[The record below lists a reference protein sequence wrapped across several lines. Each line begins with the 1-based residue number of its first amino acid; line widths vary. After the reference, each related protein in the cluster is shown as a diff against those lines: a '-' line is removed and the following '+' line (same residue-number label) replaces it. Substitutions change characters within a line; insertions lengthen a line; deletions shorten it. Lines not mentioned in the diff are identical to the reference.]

1 MQSVI
6 ALLTPTNIALFF
18 GVLFAMSEALGAIPS
33 IKANG
38 VFQLIF
44 GILKTLA
51 GK

>member
-1 MQSVI
+1 
-6 ALLTPTNIALFF
+6 LF
-18 GVLFAMSEALGAIPS
+18 GVLFGMSEALGAIPS